1 MGLPAGLKPRHGL
14 QNEIVEAFRPG
25 PVQGNIRWR
34 KDPPQATAMPVAPP
48 DPGRALR
55 AAPVAAVH
63 SPERNPA
70 DPARPPGA
78 LATRLVPAS
87 QSAPMPP
94 RPGAAER
101 TSFRDTRREQC
112 PGGGVSGPGWVRSA
126 VVGDSREPG
135 SGEARELAAMATP
148 GVAAAV
154 GEAGR

>member
-1 MGLPAGLKPRHGL
+1 
-14 QNEIVEAFRPG
+14 
-25 PVQGNIRWR
+25 
-34 KDPPQATAMPVAPP
+34 MPVAPP

-63 SPERNPA
+63 SPERNAASPA
-70 DPARPPGA
+70 WPPGA
-78 LATRLVPAS
+78 LATRPGAGVAVRTHAAPART
-87 QSAPMPP
+87 A
-94 RPGAAER
+94 AAER

-112 PGGGVSGPGWVRSA
+112 PGDGVSGPGWVRSA

-135 SGEARELAAMATP
+135 SGEARELAAVAAP